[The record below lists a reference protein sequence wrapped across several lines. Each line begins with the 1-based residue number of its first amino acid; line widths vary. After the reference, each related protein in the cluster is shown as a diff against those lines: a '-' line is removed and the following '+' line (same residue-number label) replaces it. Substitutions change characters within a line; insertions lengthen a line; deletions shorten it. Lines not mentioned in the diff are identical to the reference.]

1 MNYALTPPLLG
12 TRVRLDPLTLDQAPE
27 LAEAVAVDDLG
38 RPTVRLSAAAIKAP
52 AAELASRIV
61 RLHTLACL
69 RAQRAR
75 RGDGQ
80 AGLTEAQVSTYAATI
95 DF

>member
-1 MNYALTPPLLG
+1 MAHYLATSKG
-12 TRVRLDPLTLDQAPE
+12 GE
-27 LAEAVAVDDLG
+27 LAVSLDDLN
-38 RPTVRLSAAAIKAP
+38 RPTVRLSAAVMTAP

-69 RAQRAR
+69 RSQRAR
-75 RGDGQ
+75 RSESQ
-80 AGLTEAQVSTYAATI
+80 ELTEAQVSTYAATI

>member
-1 MNYALTPPLLG
+1 MAHYLATSKG
-12 TRVRLDPLTLDQAPE
+12 GE
-27 LAEAVAVDDLG
+27 LAVVVDNLG
-38 RPTVRLSAAAIKAP
+38 RPTVRLSAAAMRAP

-69 RAQRAR
+69 RSHRAG

-80 AGLTEAQVSTYAATI
+80 AGLTEAQVNIYAATI

>member
-1 MNYALTPPLLG
+1 MKLEVVVAHYLATSRG
-12 TRVRLDPLTLDQAPE
+12 GE
-27 LAEAVAVDDLG
+27 LAVAVDNLG
-38 RPTVRLSAAAIKAP
+38 RPTVRLSAAAMRAP

-69 RAQRAR
+69 RSQRVR

-95 DF
+95 NF